1 MGRLRPQ
8 QEQPIGP
15 QPGAR
20 LLPVRE
26 PAGTAGRQAAH
37 GVDQVPLEVRA
48 ELRHAVAIG
57 VGLQVPVDHQRKRT
71 THQSVE
77 DVVVTVDRLP
87 ADAGKEVRD
96 DDAVVLRQVLER
108 GSRHDQG
115 QCEHAQ
121 AARLGGVR
129 PPANEVASGTA
140 RCQPVAQGDEE
151 LRPLAT
157 RLVGHDQVA
166 EHPVQFAAQ
175 ATDEG
180 GQAPARFKLA
190 AHRDR
195 RPSGEDVRVG
205 ALQAVERDLQ
215 PEVQQAGR

>member
-1 MGRLRPQ
+1 MASTRYRF
-8 QEQPIGP
+8 
-15 QPGAR
+15 
-20 LLPVRE
+20 
-26 PAGTAGRQAAH
+26 
-37 GVDQVPLEVRA
+37 EVRA

-57 VGLQVPVDHQRKRT
+57 VGLRVPVDHQRKRT
-71 THQSVE
+71 TDQRVE

-87 ADAGKEVRD
+87 ADAGQEVRD

-108 GSRHDQG
+108 GSRTTRG
-115 QCEHAQ
+115 NANTPGRATRWRS
-121 AARLGGVR
+121 AASERSSEWHCAMPASR
-129 PPANEVASGTA
+129 P
-140 RCQPVAQGDEE
+140 GDEE
-151 LRPLAT
+151 LRPLAA

-190 AHRDR
+190 ARRNR

-215 PEVQQAGR
+215 PQVQQAGR